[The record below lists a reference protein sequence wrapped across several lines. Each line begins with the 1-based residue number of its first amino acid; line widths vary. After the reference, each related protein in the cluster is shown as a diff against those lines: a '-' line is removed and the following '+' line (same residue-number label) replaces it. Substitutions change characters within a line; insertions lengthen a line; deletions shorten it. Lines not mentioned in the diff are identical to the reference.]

1 MIHCIHFS
9 SFNNYFYRTSVTNQ
23 GHKIS
28 TLHGKK
34 VLFKSSLRNI
44 YYQIKHSSNE
54 NATTKMH
61 TKFKGKMH
69 TNICLQIE
77 ALIHFVFPTYYIFI

>member
-1 MIHCIHFS
+1 MIHYIHFS
-9 SFNNYFYRTSVTNQ
+9 YFHRTSETNQ

-28 TLHGKK
+28 TLHDKK
-34 VLFKSSLRNI
+34 ILFKSSLTYI
-44 YYQIKHSSNE
+44 FHQIKHSSNE

-69 TNICLQIE
+69 TNIRLQIE
-77 ALIHFVFPTYYIFI
+77 ALIHFVFPTNYIFI